1 MGHID
6 TWLAFLDWD
15 LDASTNFYI
24 SEYPISSK
32 LTDYHYQYLYCI
44 L

>member
-1 MGHID
+1 MGHTD

-24 SEYPISSK
+24 SEYPMSFK
-32 LTDYHYQYLYCI
+32 LTDYRHQNLYCN